1 MQKMQKSLSI
11 LSGPRKV
18 EPSYRVKLRKNNFMS
33 VNLNEQKKS
42 NGNKVKQS
50 TCITLF
56 IVVL

>member
-33 VNLNEQKKS
+33 VNLNEQNS